1 MVVSDVVVRLPAS
14 KTFRETNKRVFGK
27 KKDELDYLKCFGL
40 GTQKRVKSN
49 AFLFIFLKEVNLSNQ
64 IFRRNRSNGFEH
76 RRLFFFFV
84 LLRVVTTTTTVAAFQ
99 RGKEKRG

>member
-1 MVVSDVVVRLPAS
+1 MWWSVSRAS
-14 KTFRETNKRVFGK
+14 KTRETNKRVFGK

-40 GTQKRVKSN
+40 GTQKKSN